1 MTELKDIITIS
12 GMPGLYRMLKPTSNG
27 VIVES
32 LGTDPK
38 RSVMSQ
44 NKPVSK
50 LEDISIYTTTDT
62 VPLAD
67 IFKTMEE
74 VYGKT
79 LPVHIK
85 SDDAELRE
93 FMEKALPEYDRERVY
108 PSNIRKLITWYQIL
122 SEVPETIENA

>member
-1 MTELKDIITIS
+1 
-12 GMPGLYRMLKPTSNG
+12 
-27 VIVES
+27 
-32 LGTDPK
+32 
-38 RSVMSQ
+38 MSQ

-79 LPVHIK
+79 LPVHLK
-85 SDDAELRE
+85 SDDAELRD